1 MHRAYLP
8 LFVFLLSTQGLK
20 AEFGLLELY
29 FAQVVIGAGTSTSF
43 SIHNPTTEAIDVR
56 VEIRGSDGAK
66 VLEFDPLVE
75 IPAGGTKK
83 VSFAGGDQLVVGWAK
98 LSSTG
103 RFNATEFYQIVVGEV
118 ELPRVGVLPSPLVTK
133 TKVFAF
139 VIGSE
144 TNTGVAVANPNKDKE
159 ITITARRISSDG
171 VLLETV
177 EVSLPA
183 LNQLPAFLNQD
194 AFFPGLADFEGL
206 VEFESDDSFILVTL
220 RSDNDLLAAVSAL
233 IPESGGQ
240 LTSGSVTTEI
250 LADGAVTE
258 EKIADGQVVKSLNGL
273 TDDLTLLAG
282 NNIGIEVNGSEITV
296 TATSP
301 I

>member
-56 VEIRGSDGAK
+56 VEIGGSDGAK

-133 TKVFAF
+133 TKIFAF
-139 VIGSE
+139 VIGRWLAYHEGAPGRTVQVWVTPFPAGEGRVLVS
-144 TNTGVAVANPNKDKE
+144 KE
-159 ITITARRISSDG
+159 GGRHPPISISTPGSFRNCVRRCQLGGS
-171 VLLETV
+171 LER
-177 EVSLPA
+177 LKR
-183 LNQLPAFLNQD
+183 
-194 AFFPGLADFEGL
+194 L
-206 VEFESDDSFILVTL
+206 VPT
-220 RSDNDLLAAVSAL
+220 DN
-233 IPESGGQ
+233 
-240 LTSGSVTTEI
+240 
-250 LADGAVTE
+250 
-258 EKIADGQVVKSLNGL
+258 
-273 TDDLTLLAG
+273 
-282 NNIGIEVNGSEITV
+282 
-296 TATSP
+296 
-301 I
+301 